1 MDVSRASQSV
11 TQPSGAGGVRN
22 RRLSPPGDHAYR
34 RAVSCDDSPALAER
48 APSAEMSAHALHLHD
63 RHQMR
68 RQLSGREGEMWRPG
82 GGGPHSP
89 TGLTALLPY
98 VSEAQEDERSSLTD
112 IRS

>member
-11 TQPSGAGGVRN
+11 TQPSGGVRN